1 MILVQFFSVVAYSR
15 ILSLLPIF
23 ISCSPPSLY
32 LSLSPSLLSHSTAP
46 PPPPHPLPHLRWSS
60 VSLMAVRSIASLP
73 IWGLFRVVRRRK
85 EIQPSPT
92 PPSIN
97 DCQSKTPKPFPV
109 KALQLEPLINDHLLK
124 RQRPLFGPDFPVI
137 FHCF

>member
-1 MILVQFFSVVAYSR
+1 MILVQFFSVVASFFHCFPYLFLVHLR
-15 ILSLLPIF
+15 LSVFL
-23 ISCSPPSLY
+23 SPP
-32 LSLSPSLLSHSTAP
+32 LSFPTSP
-46 PPPPHPLPHLRWSS
+46 PPPPPPLPHLRWLS

-73 IWGLFRVVRRRK
+73 IWGLFWVVRRRK

-97 DCQSKTPKPFPV
+97 DCQSKTPKLFPV
-109 KALQLEPLINDHLLK
+109 KALQLEPLINNHLLK
-124 RQRPLFGPDFPVI
+124 RQRPLFGSDGSVI